1 MSISRL
7 DVESRTLEIF
17 KRLRKNKSYLQLDWS
32 FSQMGADDLDI
43 IDVVLDV
50 EDEFHIVVPD
60 SVAREFST
68 GRDVVNYVLSCSDA
82 W

>member
-17 KRLRKNKSYLQLDWS
+17 KRFQKNKSYILLDWS
-32 FSQMGADDLDI
+32 FRQIGVDDLDI

-68 GRDVVNYVLSCSDA
+68 GRDVVDYVFSCSDA